1 LGRARLRPK
10 AALKM
15 VPMQEVD
22 FVEVAGN
29 TDGETMNEE
38 TQRRL
43 IAALVERVMALETW
57 REKVEQEKEKE

>member
-1 LGRARLRPK
+1 MGRARLRPK

>member
-57 REKVEQEKEKE
+57 REKVE

>member
-1 LGRARLRPK
+1 
-10 AALKM
+10 
-15 VPMQEVD
+15 MQEVD

-57 REKVEQEKEKE
+57 REKVE